1 MTPDSALAMAQSLA
15 ILTALEMRTSA
26 RVPERVVAAIAV
38 EVQALDASPQR
49 AAAFIKRRVLEHLAA
64 RQRLVPQVPQVPQVT
79 TIYPEPVW
87 LPAGDRFH
95 GE

>member
-1 MTPDSALAMAQSLA
+1 MTQGLAVLV
-15 ILTALEMRTSA
+15 ALEAGLRH
-26 RVPERVVAAIAV
+26 RVPGPVVAAIAV
-38 EVQALDASPQR
+38 EVAALDASPQR
-49 AAAFIKRRVLEHLAA
+49 AAGFIKRRVLEHLRDMA
-64 RQRLVPQVPQVPQVT
+64 QRAPQVT

>member
-1 MTPDSALAMAQSLA
+1 MSPESALAMTQSLA
-15 ILTALEMRTSA
+15 ILTAMEMRTAA

-49 AAAFIKRRVLEHLAA
+49 AAGFIKGRVLEHLAA
-64 RQRLVPQVPQVPQVT
+64 QQARAPRVT
-79 TIYPEPVW
+79 TIYPEQVW
-87 LPAGDRFH
+87 LPSGDRFH